1 MAKKK
6 RKPSR
11 AKIDEILIQALV
23 DLIVGTLLI
32 LIGKAVRG
40 RDNFPLCPQY
50 KYTEF
55 LFHCQCEMKSFL
67 LSLGAMMICFGIV
80 KLIYYAIIKAK
91 ED

>member
-32 LIGKAVRG
+32 LIGKAI
-40 RDNFPLCPQY
+40 
-50 KYTEF
+50 
-55 LFHCQCEMKSFL
+55 S
-67 LSLGAMMICFGIV
+67 
-80 KLIYYAIIKAK
+80 
-91 ED
+91 